1 MVWGTFTVNHF
12 VSLFISIII
21 NIALFFILKNRS
33 IKTKKLFYSYYPL
46 VVWEQ

>member
-21 NIALFFILKNRS
+21 NIALFFILK
-33 IKTKKLFYSYYPL
+33 IDQLKQKKLFYSFYHL
-46 VVWEQ
+46 VEWEQ